1 MQTCHAA
8 GGGGGQF
15 VMAGFVATAAGGTTG
30 AAGVE
35 VRILAGTTGYS
46 AYTDTNGYFW
56 LLPAA
61 AGAPTG
67 SFNGGARNATTTNL
81 MPNAQ
86 TAYDCQSCHAGG
98 TGVIHVP

>member
-1 MQTCHAA
+1 MQTCHATGGA
-8 GGGGGQF
+8 GSAF
-15 VMAGFVATAAGGTTG
+15 IMAGFVATAAGGTTG

-35 VRILAGTTGYS
+35 VRILAGTTGVS
-46 AYTDTNGYFW
+46 TYTDANGYFW
-56 LLPAA
+56 MLPEA
-61 AGAPTG
+61 AGGPTG
-67 SFNGGARNATTTNL
+67 SYNGGARDGTTTNL